1 MVVKLSVEDVLI
13 TVVTIVEIIGMDN
26 QILLLKYVTSTVI
39 SVTDVKTSFVVNVLE
54 ILRNLLKNNRMME
67 RNTVGIVQKKLGRML
82 NKHFCLK
89 FFKTISSS
97 PFLHPFYREDGNYK
111 KKIWEE
117 GLKKDQRRIKVQRKN
132 IKLRRGSLLNVQ
144 KTNV

>member
-1 MVVKLSVEDVLI
+1 LFEIFQNYLI
-13 TVVTIVEIIGMDN
+13 IPP
-26 QILLLKYVTSTVI
+26 
-39 SVTDVKTSFVVNVLE
+39 
-54 ILRNLLKNNRMME
+54 
-67 RNTVGIVQKKLGRML
+67 
-82 NKHFCLK
+82 
-89 FFKTISSS
+89 FFN
-97 PFLHPFYREDGNYK
+97 PFYREDGNYK